1 MCVLILNKFPYI
13 FPAAPSLSLSTGD
26 GRSSLDCN
34 QTGTC
39 EAVKGVGPDESLE
52 EGGEE
57 GGEPLGLFDEDEL
70 WPALGRSDSEQDTR
84 HFVLENP
91 KIK

>member
-1 MCVLILNKFPYI
+1 M
-13 FPAAPSLSLSTGD
+13 
-26 GRSSLDCN
+26 
-34 QTGTC
+34 
-39 EAVKGVGPDESLE
+39 GPDESLEE

-57 GGEPLGLFDEDEL
+57 GGEPLGLFDEDKL
-70 WPALGRSDSEQDTR
+70 WLALGRSDSEQDTR